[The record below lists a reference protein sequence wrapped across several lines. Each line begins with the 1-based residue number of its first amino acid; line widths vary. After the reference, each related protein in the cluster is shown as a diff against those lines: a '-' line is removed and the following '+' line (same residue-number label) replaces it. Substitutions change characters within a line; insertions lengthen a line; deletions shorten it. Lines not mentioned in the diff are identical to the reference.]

1 MEVPFV
7 RALGG
12 TVIDHRMFAGER
24 LDDYVIVSELAL
36 GGRVRSIKGALSIAM
51 QAANEPPRA

>member
-1 MEVPFV
+1 
-7 RALGG
+7 
-12 TVIDHRMFAGER
+12 MFAGER